1 MPLKHVPSQLQEHF
15 AIDTICGRENHS
27 FLSAFPQVCF
37 PHSSGWPH
45 AHGCMR
51 NTNETYPNNGLN
63 FIKLIRSFFLFVHYS
78 LNFYLI
84 FLGGVCI
91 WKYMIFFF
99 GRNFIVPS
107 VLNLTTIS
115 LNHWSGGCS
124 EQQSIF
130 QGWDLIG
137 LFDHCH
143 LTFSEAFSFE
153 SHESSSVWQC
163 LPTSSWGYQ
172 CPYLVTIIFYGPV
185 FSWSVYALNISL
197 LPVQEKTGDLL
208 CYIGTDTYS
217 RHYKFLDTWHEHAS
231 LQ

>member
-51 NTNETYPNNGLN
+51 STNETYPNNGLN

-84 FLGGVCI
+84 FLGGCI

-99 GRNFIVPS
+99 FWQKFHSSFSAQPDYQ
-107 VLNLTTIS
+107 IS
-115 LNHWSGGCS
+115 ES
-124 EQQSIF
+124 
-130 QGWDLIG
+130 LIWG
-137 LFDHCH
+137 LFWTAKH
-143 LTFSEAFSFE
+143 LPGLGPHWIIWSLSSDLLRGIFFLISWIFLSVAMSAYLILGLPVSLSGDYHILWSCLFLECLCFE
-153 SHESSSVWQC
+153 HFPPPSARENWW
-163 LPTSSWGYQ
+163 P
-172 CPYLVTIIFYGPV
+172 
-185 FSWSVYALNISL
+185 SL
-197 LPVQEKTGDLL
+197 L
-208 CYIGTDTYS
+208 
-217 RHYKFLDTWHEHAS
+217 HWNWHLFPS
-231 LQ
+231 L